1 MTSPLVRLCPS
12 SSLGL
17 AIPGGGS
24 LPRALDPLTSP
35 PTKGKTLFAD
45 LRALIN
51 ERDSLTTAYASGY
64 VSKDVYDREVSAL
77 DLTISTIYR
86 KA

>member
-1 MTSPLVRLCPS
+1 MR
-12 SSLGL
+12 
-17 AIPGGGS
+17 
-24 LPRALDPLTSP
+24 
-35 PTKGKTLFAD
+35 GKKLLSE

-51 ERDSLTTAYASGY
+51 ERDSLTVAYASGY

-77 DLTISTIYR
+77 DLTISSIYR

>member
-1 MTSPLVRLCPS
+1 M
-12 SSLGL
+12 
-17 AIPGGGS
+17 
-24 LPRALDPLTSP
+24 
-35 PTKGKTLFAD
+35 KGKRMFSE

-51 ERDSLTTAYASGY
+51 ERDSLTTAYTSGY

>member
-1 MTSPLVRLCPS
+1 M
-12 SSLGL
+12 
-17 AIPGGGS
+17 
-24 LPRALDPLTSP
+24 LTE
-35 PTKGKTLFAD
+35 

-51 ERDSLTTAYASGY
+51 ERDSLTTAFTSGY